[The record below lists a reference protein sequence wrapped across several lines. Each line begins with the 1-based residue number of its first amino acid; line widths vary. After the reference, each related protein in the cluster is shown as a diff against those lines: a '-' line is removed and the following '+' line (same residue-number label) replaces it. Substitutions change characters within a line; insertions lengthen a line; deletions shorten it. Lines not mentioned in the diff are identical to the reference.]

1 MRTHRILFACFT
13 GRFGRRT
20 VFVGSA
26 HLEEIQTLSLVA
38 YTAIEFS
45 VCGLWALKTTRYA
58 SSSCKPALNR
68 SIGPSKEPIS
78 QDILISELA
87 LRLVESAR
95 IGGALVLWEI
105 DLTYKMLLPFVKLLI
120 NEVVLKS
127 TNMTLGW
134 LRISCL
140 RPKLKQSHENLLEI
154 AQHKALVKT
163 TSPERQECK

>member
-1 MRTHRILFACFT
+1 M
-13 GRFGRRT
+13 
-20 VFVGSA
+20 
-26 HLEEIQTLSLVA
+26 
-38 YTAIEFS
+38 
-45 VCGLWALKTTRYA
+45 KTTRYA

-127 TNMTLGW
+127 TNMTLG
-134 LRISCL
+134 
-140 RPKLKQSHENLLEI
+140 
-154 AQHKALVKT
+154 
-163 TSPERQECK
+163 